1 VDPMNGT
8 RHSLCRLRLGFSPQG
23 DQRAR
28 KQSIAVM
35 FVLIMTFS
43 VSPMAPA
50 QRSLPGEYEVKAA
63 FLFNF
68 AKFVEWPPSSFATP
82 QSPFAICLLGQDPFG
97 NVLDDTL
104 RGKVIGDRPI
114 VTRRLKDKAEARSC
128 QIVFVSSSES
138 AHLAEIIGSMPGS
151 KLLLVGETKGFAA
164 SGGTIEF
171 THEDNH
177 VRFSINTDA
186 ADRSGLKYSSK
197 LLALAKIVHDE
208 GRSRG
213 D

>member
-1 VDPMNGT
+1 VDPMNRT
-8 RHSLCRLRLGFSPQG
+8 RQSLWRLRPGFLPQG

-28 KQSIAVM
+28 KPSIAVM

-43 VSPMAPA
+43 ASPMAPA
-50 QRSLPGEYEVKAA
+50 QRSLPGEYQVKAA

-68 AKFVEWPPSSFATP
+68 AKFIEWPASSFATS

-97 NVLDDTL
+97 NILDDTL
-104 RGKVIGDRPI
+104 RGKAIGDRPI
-114 VTRRLKDKAEARSC
+114 VTRRLKDKAETRSC
-128 QIVFVSSSES
+128 QVVFVSSSES

-151 KLLLVGETKGFAA
+151 KVLLVGETKGFAA

-177 VRFSINTDA
+177 VRFTINTDA
-186 ADRSGLKYSSK
+186 ADRSGLKFSSK

-208 GRSRG
+208 GQSGG